1 MPYIVSYKYIRM
13 IETINKT
20 DLLDQIDEVVSQL
33 IDLMSTLDENE
44 VNIIPYKD
52 SWTAGQLFQHITKS
66 TEAIVKAVQEQ
77 GRHADRDPAENIA
90 NLKKTFLDF
99 STKLESPG
107 FIVPEEGTY
116 EKLASIQK
124 LGSSFQRL
132 RACVNDADL
141 TVVVDKS
148 PIGDATK
155 LEMLH
160 FVLYHTQ
167 RHLYQMKKIHEAIR
181 NAI

>member
-1 MPYIVSYKYIRM
+1 MM

-20 DLLDQIDEVVSQL
+20 ELLDQIDEAVSQL

-44 VNIIPYKD
+44 VNTIPYQG

-66 TEAIVKAVQEQ
+66 TEAIVKAMQEQ
-77 GRHADRDPAENIA
+77 GNNVDRDPAENIA
-90 NLKKTFLDF
+90 NLKKIFLDF
-99 STKLESPG
+99 STKLESPD
-107 FIVPEEGTY
+107 FIIPEEGTY
-116 EKLASIQK
+116 EKVVSIQK
-124 LGSSFQRL
+124 LGGSFQQL
-132 RACVNDADL
+132 RASVNDADL
-141 TVVVDKS
+141 TVVVPKS

-167 RHLYQMKKIHEAIR
+167 RHLHQMKKIHEAIR

>member
-1 MPYIVSYKYIRM
+1 MM

-20 DLLDQIDEVVSQL
+20 DLLDQIDEAVSQL
-33 IDLMSTLDENE
+33 IDLMSALEENE
-44 VNIIPYKD
+44 INTIPYQG

-66 TEAIVKAVQEQ
+66 TEAVAKAMQEE
-77 GRHADRDPAENIA
+77 GKHVDRDPAENIA

-99 STKLESPG
+99 STKLESPD

-124 LGSSFQRL
+124 LGSSFQKL
-132 RACVNDADL
+132 RACVDDADL
-141 TVVVDKS
+141 SVVVHKS

-167 RHLYQMKKIHEAIR
+167 RHLHQMKKIHEAIR
-181 NAI
+181 NAV